1 MPIIWMIVFQ
11 LIIFVVI
18 LWLLKIFV
26 YKDVSVVLER
36 LKKLQAENLQREEE
50 LKNKIDAVKKE
61 YEVKM
66 TSGQEEIEKLKNE
79 ANINAQKARGDIL
92 KNAKQEGEAILKEA
106 LMKKDDIR
114 LELEA
119 ELNRKAVLLSQKII
133 VGLFDSHIVEEVH
146 RQLVDDAIKEIKQLD
161 SNQIKGN
168 VEQVILITAIPLSAS
183 QKEKCTG
190 LISGIVGARRAVPVR
205 EEIDKTVVAGLIVKL
220 GDLMFDASLNSRL
233 TRIAEKLREGK

>member
-11 LIIFVVI
+11 LIIFVAI

-26 YKDVSVVLER
+26 YKDVGVVLER

-66 TSGQEEIEKLKNE
+66 ASGQEEIEKLKNE
-79 ANINAQKARGDIL
+79 ANISAQKARGDIL
-92 KNAKQEGEAILKEA
+92 KNAKLEGEAILKEA

-146 RQLVDDAIKEIKQLD
+146 HQLVDDAIKEIKQLD
-161 SNQIKGN
+161 SSQIKGN
-168 VEQVILITAIPLSAS
+168 VEQVVLITAIPLSAS
-183 QKEKCTG
+183 QKEKCTS

-205 EEIDKTVVAGLIVKL
+205 EEVDKTVVAGLIVKL

-233 TRIAEKLREGK
+233 TRVAEKLREGK